1 MNRPRIGIVRYT
13 PVIKD
18 IAHSLGIQTAPA
30 FRIGR
35 GRITLIFRQL
45 GASRWPAEERIEYA
59 FHVASVARSMF
70 AADHRRLVR
79 RQANRAIVVVFED
92 VFLERGCDIAARW
105 QCIIPFQR

>member
-1 MNRPRIGIVRYT
+1 MNRPRIGIIRYT
-13 PVIKD
+13 PLVRD
-18 IAHSLGIQTAPA
+18 LANSLGIQTVPA

-59 FHVASVARSMF
+59 FHVANVTRSMF

-79 RQANRAIVVVFED
+79 RRANRAIVVVFED
-92 VFLERGCDIAARW
+92 VFLERGCDITARW
-105 QCIIPFQR
+105 QCIVPFQR